1 MKKLLKPRFLGLFVG
16 PNLGFILIGL
26 VLSSETL
33 IGLFNAA
40 LMALS
45 IGVVIAYHKPTAE
58 ILFGDEIM
66 DRADWLALGIFLSW
80 SGGIVFRTHSI
91 VWRALGRPNELENTI
106 FLAYALFMM
115 TFAAACHMAA
125 KDALGRKRVP
135 PERWVRIGII
145 AAMGVF
151 VLILLGYALDW
162 AGWLKQP

>member
-16 PNLGFILIGL
+16 PNVGFVLIGPAF
-26 VLSSETL
+26 SPETL

-45 IGVVIAYHKPTAE
+45 TGVVIAYHKPVAE

-80 SGGIVFRTHSI
+80 SGGIVFRVHSI
-91 VWRALGRPNELENTI
+91 IWRALGRPNELENTI

-125 KDALGRKRVP
+125 KDVPGRKRVP
-135 PERWVRIGII
+135 PER
-145 AAMGVF
+145 
-151 VLILLGYALDW
+151 
-162 AGWLKQP
+162 